1 MIQLFNE
8 HYYVDFD
15 EIEKVV
21 NLEIIQSSGGTIEQ
35 QIKFVKYDVV
45 KMMLETVLTEREEVD
60 ESIGMNGAKQTSIPF
75 KISFNTLLKYKIL
88 KKL

>member
-1 MIQLFNE
+1 MIELFNE

-21 NLEIIQSSGGTIEQ
+21 NLEIIQSGGTVEQ

-45 KMMLETVLTEREEVD
+45 KMMLETVLTEREDVD
-60 ESIGMNGAKQTSIPF
+60 DSIGITGAKQTSIPF